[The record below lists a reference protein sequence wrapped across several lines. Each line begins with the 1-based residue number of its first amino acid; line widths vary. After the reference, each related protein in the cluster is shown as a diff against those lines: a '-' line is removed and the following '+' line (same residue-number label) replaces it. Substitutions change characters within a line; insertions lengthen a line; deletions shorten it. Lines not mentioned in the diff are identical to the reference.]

1 LRTETPELVDQ
12 CHLLS
17 CPSVVSK
24 YLLAALAV
32 SDDAVSG

>member
-17 CPSVVSK
+17 CPSVVSTC
-24 YLLAALAV
+24 LQLW
-32 SDDAVSG
+32 